1 MYVLLTGG
9 TGAVGSRVLPALVA
23 AGHQVTAVVR
33 SEASAETVRSGGA
46 TPLLGDL
53 TDVAWLTRQLAGVDG
68 AVHTASPGD
77 ASSAGFDRAVVT
89 AVAAAFA
96 GTGKPYVH
104 TGGVWVWGSGADI
117 TEDGPFAAPA
127 LTAWREE
134 VEALALGVDGARVA
148 VVAPGIVHG
157 YGQGIPNLLAQAPRT
172 ASGALLLVGDG
183 QQHWTT
189 VHADDLA
196 DLYLRV
202 LERGRHGAYYLGV
215 SGQNPTVRELG
226 EAASRAAGAGGA
238 VEPDDVEGTRARLGA
253 PFADALLLDQQAS
266 GARART
272 ELGWTPSGPS
282 LVEDL
287 ESGSY
292 APRA

>member
-1 MYVLLTGG
+1 MHVLLTGA
-9 TGAVGSRVLPALVA
+9 TGFVGSRVLPALLG
-23 AGHQVTAVVR
+23 AGHRVTAL
-33 SEASAETVRSGGA
+33 VRSGATADAVSAAGA
-46 TPLLGDL
+46 TPVLGDI
-53 TDVAWLTRQLAGVDG
+53 TDVPWLTEQLRGVDG

-77 ASSAGFDRAVVT
+77 ASSADFDRAVVS
-89 AVAAAFA
+89 AVTAAFT
-96 GTGKPYVH
+96 GTGKPHVH
-104 TGGVWVWGSGADI
+104 TGGVWVWGAGDDL

-134 VEALALGVDGARVA
+134 VEALALGVEGARVA

-157 YGQGIPNLLAQAPRT
+157 HGQGIPNLLVQAPRT
-172 ASGALLLVGDG
+172 ASGALTLVGDG
-183 QQHWTT
+183 TQHWTT

-238 VEPDDVEGTRARLGA
+238 VEPESPEATRARLGA
-253 PFADALLLDQQAS
+253 PFADALLLDQQAG

-272 ELGWTPSGPS
+272 ELGWAPSGPS
-282 LVEDL
+282 LVEEL
-287 ESGSY
+287 ETGSY